1 MKFDICH
8 AINFAE
14 KGVAHHVPVLF
25 VGTLNEC
32 LARKVKFHQS
42 SMWEGC
48 QLQLALPMLHGHVM
62 NIIHMYVYIFFYVYA
77 VYIYIVLPK
86 YQPPPA
92 LSPSK
97 GRPWQ
102 AKNIGPKWWR
112 SGRAMNVFNSS
123 THKHPFLYEHA
134 VTNSVTSHS
143 STLSLWVPLALPRK
157 LLPRGIAFRSRPLR
171 PTGKRNCHGPG
182 VMKVWSLLM
191 LQIVHGYM
199 LKAL

>member
-1 MKFDICH
+1 MLGQ
-8 AINFAE
+8 
-14 KGVAHHVPVLF
+14 KGEVSSILNVGRVSTAASPAHVAWPC
-25 VGTLNEC
+25 NEYYT
-32 LARKVKFHQS
+32 
-42 SMWEGC
+42 
-48 QLQLALPMLHGHVM
+48 
-62 NIIHMYVYIFFYVYA
+62 YVCIYFFYVYA

-157 LLPRGIAFRSRPLR
+157 LLSRGIAFRSRPLR

>member
-77 VYIYIVLPK
+77 VYIYSAAKV
-86 YQPPPA
+86 PA
-92 LSPSK
+92 TSGSFPSK

-157 LLPRGIAFRSRPLR
+157 LLSRGIAFRSRPLR

>member
-77 VYIYIVLPK
+77 VYIYSAAKV
-86 YQPPPA
+86 PA
-92 LSPSK
+92 TSGSFPLKRSAMASK
-97 GRPWQ
+97 EYWAQMVALWPGNECVQQFNPQ
-102 AKNIGPKWWR
+102 A
-112 SGRAMNVFNSS
+112 
-123 THKHPFLYEHA
+123 PFF
-134 VTNSVTSHS
+134 
-143 STLSLWVPLALPRK
+143 
-157 LLPRGIAFRSRPLR
+157 I
-171 PTGKRNCHGPG
+171 
-182 VMKVWSLLM
+182 
-191 LQIVHGYM
+191 
-199 LKAL
+199 

>member
-62 NIIHMYVYIFFYVYA
+62 NIIHMYVYFFLCVCSI
-77 VYIYIVLPK
+77 YIYIVLPK

-97 GRPWQ
+97 AMASKEYWAQMVALWPGNECVQQFNPQ
-102 AKNIGPKWWR
+102 A
-112 SGRAMNVFNSS
+112 
-123 THKHPFLYEHA
+123 PFF
-134 VTNSVTSHS
+134 
-143 STLSLWVPLALPRK
+143 
-157 LLPRGIAFRSRPLR
+157 I
-171 PTGKRNCHGPG
+171 
-182 VMKVWSLLM
+182 
-191 LQIVHGYM
+191 
-199 LKAL
+199 